1 MARASAKTAS
11 KPTAKPAE
19 KSAPRTSA
27 KAAGSETASSSRRGT
42 AGALDTPTDLS
53 QGAIAAV
60 SEALNGVL
68 ADAFAL
74 YLKTKNFHWHVSGP
88 HFRDYHLM
96 FEEQAAEIIGVTDEI
111 AERVR
116 KIGGTTL
123 RSIGHIGKL
132 QRIPDNDAP
141 FVSAADMLRELIAD
155 NKAMVTSLRAAHDVA
170 DEHDDVATESLLENI
185 IDATEKRVWF
195 LFEAS
200 RGADNTGH

>member
-1 MARASAKTAS
+1 MARASAKSA
-11 KPTAKPAE
+11 AKPATKTPS
-19 KSAPRTSA
+19 KSPE
-27 KAAGSETASSSRRGT
+27 KAAAPAVAKPSRGT

-53 QGAIAAV
+53 QGAIAGV

-132 QRIPDNDAP
+132 QRLADNDAP